1 MGRGLA
7 VGDLDNDGW
16 PDLVVS
22 NVNSPVAVLR
32 NVAGASS
39 PNTRWLGVRLLGRD
53 HRDIVGST
61 ATVEVGSRQLT
72 RFAKGGGSYLS
83 SSDRRIV
90 FGLGTDE
97 AIRKLTVKW
106 SWGETQ
112 TWENLEPGAY
122 WDLREGEPKAS
133 RTVAPR
139 GN

>member
-1 MGRGLA
+1 MPLKQ
-7 VGDLDNDGW
+7 
-16 PDLVVS
+16 
-22 NVNSPVAVLR
+22 LR
-32 NVAGASS
+32 
-39 PNTRWLGVRLLGRD
+39 
-53 HRDIVGST
+53 

-133 RTVAPR
+133 WWAAPR
-139 GN
+139 